1 MQPERSE
8 IVEWSS
14 RRRTH
19 QLRSRLNRPSLQ
31 VDGKGLALEKMH
43 SGTCHLEVLASVNQ
57 TFAFGRVE
65 SGDKAL
71 SANERVAVSVEREM
85 AANGNGN
92 GDLRGDEDGEDST
105 MSGGTISSA
114 RTKAT

>member
-1 MQPERSE
+1 M
-8 IVEWSS
+8 
-14 RRRTH
+14 
-19 QLRSRLNRPSLQ
+19 
-31 VDGKGLALEKMH
+31 
-43 SGTCHLEVLASVNQ
+43 NQ